1 MSQESSEAQT
11 RRDLIDPALTEALYR
26 ELARLLPSARHPRIG
41 LMGGSFNP
49 AHEGHRHIALL
60 ALSQLNL
67 DRVWWLV
74 SPQNPVKSGAG
85 MAPLADRL
93 ASAAA
98 MARHPAIL
106 ATDIEGALGT
116 RYTIDT
122 VRALKRRVRQAQL
135 VWLMGA
141 DNLAEFHA
149 WRDWPGLFQALPI
162 AVFDRP
168 KYSLRAL
175 FSPAARRFDRFR
187 QRADR
192 VGRLVGEIPPAWIFV
207 RCSLHR
213 ESATRIRATGAWPAR
228 FGQLEA
234 GQGSER

>member
-1 MSQESSEAQT
+1 
-11 RRDLIDPALTEALYR
+11 
-26 ELARLLPSARHPRIG
+26 
-41 LMGGSFNP
+41 MGGSFNP

-60 ALSQLNL
+60 ALAQLGL

-74 SPQNPVKSGAG
+74 SPQNPLKPGAG
-85 MAPLADRL
+85 MAVLADRL
-93 ASAAA
+93 ASAKA

-106 ATDIEGALGT
+106 ATDIETALGT

-122 VRALKRRVRQAQL
+122 VRALQKRVAHARF

-141 DNLAEFHA
+141 DNLAQISA
-149 WRDWPGLFQALPI
+149 WRDWPGLFHAVPI

-168 KYSLRAL
+168 TYSSGAL

-187 QRADR
+187 RRADR
-192 VGRLVGEIPPAWIFV
+192 VGRLVDETPPAWVFL

-213 ESATRIRATGAWPAR
+213 ESATRIRATGAWPTR
-228 FGQLEA
+228 YGQTEA
-234 GQGSER
+234 GQGSAK

>member
-1 MSQESSEAQT
+1 
-11 RRDLIDPALTEALYR
+11 
-26 ELARLLPSARHPRIG
+26 
-41 LMGGSFNP
+41 MGGSFNP

-60 ALSQLNL
+60 ALAQLGL

-74 SPQNPVKSGAG
+74 APQNPLKPDAG

-93 ASAAA
+93 ASAKA
-98 MARHPAIL
+98 MARTPAIRV
-106 ATDIEGALGT
+106 TDIERALGT

-122 VRALKRRVRQAQL
+122 VRALRRRLPQARF

-141 DNLAEFHA
+141 DNLAQVAA
-149 WRDWPGLFQALPI
+149 WRDWPGLFQAVPI

-168 KYSLRAL
+168 TYSLGAL

-192 VGRLVGEIPPAWIFV
+192 AGRLVDELPPAWVFV

-213 ESATRIRATGAWPAR
+213 ESATRIRATGAWPTR
-228 FGQLEA
+228 YGQSEA
-234 GQGSER
+234 GHGSVR